1 MAYILR
7 GKFALSGVLVILL
20 SACGQQTQQPA
31 HSLEAVAE
39 NYAKLVLALGEHDAG
54 YVDAYYGPEEWQTEI
69 NNNPSSLADI
79 AEQANTLM
87 AELSAHPPAENA
99 DEINK
104 LRHQYLEKQLGAL
117 AARVAMLNGETLRF
131 DEETAALY
139 DAVAPRHDAAYF
151 QAILDEI
158 DALLPGEQNLSE
170 RINGYRSRF
179 VIPTDKLSDVF
190 DAAIAACRE
199 RTLQHITL
207 PENENFRIE
216 YVNDKPWSGYNWYQG
231 NAYSLIQINTDLPI
245 FIDRAV
251 DLGCHE
257 GYPGHHT
264 YNVLLEK
271 HLVRDRGWVEFSVY
285 ALFSPQSLI
294 AEGSAN
300 YGIDMA
306 FPGDE
311 RLHFERDVLYPIAGL
326 DADEAERYAELRKQL
341 KKLNYA
347 GNEAARAYLNN
358 DMNREQAIEWLVTY
372 ALMSP
377 ERAAQRVDFIDTYR
391 GYVINYNLGHDMVRE
406 YVERLS
412 ADQDDDV
419 RWEAFG
425 RLLASPRLP
434 SGLK

>member
-7 GKFALSGVLVILL
+7 GKLALSGVLVILL